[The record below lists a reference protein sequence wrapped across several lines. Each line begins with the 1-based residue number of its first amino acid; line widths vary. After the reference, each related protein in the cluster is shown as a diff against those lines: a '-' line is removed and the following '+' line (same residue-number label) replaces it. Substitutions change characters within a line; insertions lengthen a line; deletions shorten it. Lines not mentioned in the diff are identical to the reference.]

1 MSTVS
6 PLWMQPEGRVVA
18 RQQAHLPAFKS
29 DAAHLRRCRVIASP
43 EFTLRD
49 AQGDKPHLSGS
60 LRPLE

>member
-1 MSTVS
+1 MSKIS
-6 PLWMQPEGRVVA
+6 PLWMQPQGRIVA
-18 RQQAHLPAFKS
+18 RQQAQ
-29 DAAHLRRCRVIASP
+29 LRRYRVISGP